1 MPSSADEAYWSFR
14 DALKRPN
21 PTLFFEDRSIHNR
34 AGDIAPDSRGD
45 KARITRDGGRLTIIA
60 AGRAAALAEDVA
72 DELARRGAPGAVQV
86 VSLGSIKPLDRETVL
101 DAAGGTGRV
110 LIVQDE
116 PPSGGYAPYVRCLLD
131 ELPAGA
137 LKASPKIVAGADEF
151 LPYSDERP
159 FLPSLES
166 VVAAASELLN

>member
-1 MPSSADEAYWSFR
+1 M
-14 DALKRPN
+14 
-21 PTLFFEDRSIHNR
+21 
-34 AGDIAPDSRGD
+34 
-45 KARITRDGGRLTIIA
+45 IIA
-60 AGRAAALAEDVA
+60 AGRAAALAEDAA
-72 DELARRGAPGAVQV
+72 DELARHRAPGAVRV

-101 DAAGGTGRV
+101 NAAGETGRV

-137 LKASPKIVAGADEF
+137 LKTSPRIVAGADQF
-151 LPYSDERP
+151 LPYFDERP
-159 FLPSLES
+159 FLLSLES